1 MNYRQAIFLIKYD
14 YRRYRSYVHGNS
26 IISFV
31 KVMIHERGFKFLLWF
46 RLTAV
51 KSPLK
56 PFFWL
61 IYRYYFSK
69 YGIQVSTATQIGGGF
84 YIGHGMGVVIHP
96 SAKIGRNVN
105 ISQFCTIGSNKGKAA
120 VIGDGVYIGP
130 SCCVVEDVCIGK
142 NAIIGA
148 GSVVTKDIPANSVA
162 VGSPARVIKIK
173 KNDI

>member
-1 MNYRQAIFLIKYD
+1 MGYKAVSYTLKSDFLRYKNHQQKSGIIAFIK
-14 YRRYRSYVHGNS
+14 
-26 IISFV
+26 I
-31 KVMIHERGFKFLLWF
+31 MIHERGFKFLLWF

-56 PFFWL
+56 PLFWL
-61 IYRYYFSK
+61 IYRHYFNK
-69 YGIQVSTATQIGGGF
+69 YSIQVSTDTQIDGGF
-84 YIGHGMGVVIHP
+84 YIGHGIGVVIHP
-96 SAKIGRNVN
+96 SAKIGKNVN

-130 SCCVVEDVCIGK
+130 SCCIVENVCIGK

-162 VGSPARVIKIK
+162 VGSPARVIKMK
-173 KNDI
+173 KEK